1 MRMRSQRTSGSRGP
15 EGFGLATAKERARC
29 AALVVALLLS
39 GAATSSCIY
48 SFSQGGLPS
57 NIKTIAVLPFENET
71 TRLELTQELHDALLR
86 EVPRSLGVRTAGED
100 VANAVLRGRI
110 TSYEVTVPNY
120 RASADG
126 DRAEVL
132 QRQVSVTVAV
142 EIVDLTKNE
151 IIWENRALIAQGEF
165 LEASETEETGLAIA
179 IRLLRQRIV
188 DGAQSN
194 W

>member
-1 MRMRSQRTSGSRGP
+1 V
-15 EGFGLATAKERARC
+15 L
-29 AALVVALLLS
+29 AALVVVAFWVS
-39 GAATSSCIY
+39 GCIY
-48 SFSQGGLPS
+48 SFTAGGLPS
-57 NIKTIAVLPFENET
+57 YIKTIAVLPFENTT

-86 EVPRSLGVRTAGED
+86 EVPRALGVRTAGED
-100 VANAVLRGRI
+100 VANAVIRGRI
-110 TSYEVTVPNY
+110 TGYDVTVPSY

-126 DRAEVL
+126 ERAEVL
-132 QRQVSVTVAV
+132 QRQVTVTIAV
-142 EIVDLTKNE
+142 EIVDLTRNE
-151 IIWENRALIAQGEF
+151 IIWENRTLIGQGEF